1 MHVHWDAVIQGTVT
15 GLVGAAVIAVLVS
28 SRNRIQNLL
37 QRVRIQR
44 ALDST
49 GFGYGISGITTGIH
63 NETGREMVV
72 RQVAFR
78 IGGNFIVLLPSGEL
92 TSAYKGQ
99 RRKPTRAEIR
109 RLRKGEMIQG
119 QAEMHF
125 ATWRVS
131 PGLGG
136 FVALPPYT
144 KTSFTLPA
152 QFIADSDQPIESI
165 RVVLEYVTRSG
176 DKKMLQH
183 DIKPKHPEHLQKTL
197 DHFRAELR
205 NGNLNKARRNFGM
218 AEVVVGQKAENET
231 GHDSE

>member
-1 MHVHWDAVIQGTVT
+1 MDVHWDAVIQGTVT
-15 GLVGAAVIAVLVS
+15 GLVGAAVIAGLVS
-28 SRNRIQNLL
+28 SRNRIRNLL

-99 RRKPTRAEIR
+99 RRKPTRAEMR
-109 RLRKGEMIQG
+109 RLRRGEMIQG

-125 ATWRVS
+125 ATWRVP

-152 QFIADSDQPIESI
+152 QFIADSDQSVESI
-165 RVVLEYVTRSG
+165 RVVLEYVTRGG
-176 DKKMLQH
+176 DKKLLQH
-183 DIKPKHPEHLQKTL
+183 DIKPKHPAHLQKTL
-197 DHFRAELR
+197 DHFRAELK
-205 NGNLNKARRNFGM
+205 NGNLNEARRNFGM
-218 AEVVVGQKAENET
+218 AEVVVRQKAEKQT
-231 GHDSE
+231 GRDCE